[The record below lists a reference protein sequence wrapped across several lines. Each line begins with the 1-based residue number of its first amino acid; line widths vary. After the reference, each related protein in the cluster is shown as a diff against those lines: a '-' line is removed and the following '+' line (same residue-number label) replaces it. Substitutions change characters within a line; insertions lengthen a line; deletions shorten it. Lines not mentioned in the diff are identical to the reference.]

1 MIAAVID
8 IGSNTMRMSV
18 YKIEGQKFTSSAI
31 QKRKRQAWSIISQR
45 GKCPR
50 RALVFLLMCFNNF
63 AVP

>member
-1 MIAAVID
+1 MIAAVIWTSVQ
-8 IGSNTMRMSV
+8 IQCGWSV
-18 YKIEGQKFTSSAI
+18 YKIEGQKFTVLLSKKETA
-31 QKRKRQAWSIISQR
+31 AWSIISQR

>member
-18 YKIEGQKFTSSAI
+18 YKIEGQKFTVLLSKKETA
-31 QKRKRQAWSIISQR
+31 AWSIISQR